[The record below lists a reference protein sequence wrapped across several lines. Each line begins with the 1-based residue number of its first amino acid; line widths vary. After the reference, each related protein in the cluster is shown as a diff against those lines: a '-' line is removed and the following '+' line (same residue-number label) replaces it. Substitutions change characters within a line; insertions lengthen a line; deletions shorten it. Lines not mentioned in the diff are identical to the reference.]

1 MLSGIISLTLLVLFI
16 AGSIWAYSPKRKAEF
31 DEAARLAV
39 DDISEKSKRQISGPI
54 TSSFWLR

>member
-16 AGSIWAYSPKRKAEF
+16 AGSIWAYSPKRKTEF

-39 DDISEKSKRQISGPI
+39 DDISEKSK
-54 TSSFWLR
+54 

>member
-16 AGSIWAYSPKRKAEF
+16 IGSIWVHSPKRKTEF

-39 DDISEKSKRQISGPI
+39 DDISEKSK
-54 TSSFWLR
+54 

>member
-39 DDISEKSKRQISGPI
+39 DDISEKSK
-54 TSSFWLR
+54 

>member
-16 AGSIWAYSPKRKAEF
+16 IGSIWVYSPKRKTEF

-39 DDISEKSKRQISGPI
+39 DDISEKSK
-54 TSSFWLR
+54 

>member
-16 AGSIWAYSPKRKAEF
+16 VGSIWVYSPKRKAEF

-39 DDISEKSKRQISGPI
+39 DDTSENRK
-54 TSSFWLR
+54 

>member
-16 AGSIWAYSPKRKAEF
+16 IGTIWVYSPRRKTEF

-39 DDISEKSKRQISGPI
+39 DDISEKSK
-54 TSSFWLR
+54 